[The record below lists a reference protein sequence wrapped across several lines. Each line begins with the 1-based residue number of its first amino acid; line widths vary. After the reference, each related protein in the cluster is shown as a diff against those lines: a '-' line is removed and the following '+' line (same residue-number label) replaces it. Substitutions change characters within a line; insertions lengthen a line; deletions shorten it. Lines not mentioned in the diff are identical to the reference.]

1 MDKVI
6 KKIHDHTREHVY
18 NYYKLKYHDRNMILE
33 ILTPLTAYIAELR
46 LFRDGNSFIASQN
59 YNRQDQYFFSM
70 LTSKVNDFKL
80 PNILKDNKYLYILFA
95 INYVFAEKDLN

>member
-1 MDKVI
+1 MNTVI
-6 KKIHDHTREHVY
+6 RKIHDHTREHVY
-18 NYYKLKYHDRNMILE
+18 NHYKLIYHDRNIILE
-33 ILTPLTAYIAELR
+33 ILTTLTAYIAELR

-70 LTSKVNDFKL
+70 LTSKVNNFKI
-80 PNILKDNKYLYILFA
+80 PDILKNNKYLYLLFA